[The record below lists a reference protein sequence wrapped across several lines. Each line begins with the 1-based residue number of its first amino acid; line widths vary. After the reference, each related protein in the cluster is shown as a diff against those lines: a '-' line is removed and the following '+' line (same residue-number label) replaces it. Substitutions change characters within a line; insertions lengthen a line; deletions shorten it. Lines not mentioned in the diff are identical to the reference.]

1 MHPYFISTISFQNIR
16 TQPTLISTKASPM
29 STKPSPISPNCR
41 RFPHSITNCIIL
53 SPTQPFRRQSKP
65 PFPSRNPSQ
74 PFAFLP
80 LTNPSRPFA
89 SLSDSHIILQDFLLT
104 FFGYL
109 FIFLHLIY
117 IALLTLWIL
126 FLLLLFIFIIFLDM
140 VLKSKDSSL
149 RINIFLSICWFKFY
163 LCFEL
168 FL

>member
-41 RFPHSITNCIIL
+41 RFPHSITNSIIL
-53 SPTQPFRRQSKP
+53 SLTQPFRRRYKP

-126 FLLLLFIFIIFLDM
+126 FFIIIIYFYNLCRYGFE
-140 VLKSKDSSL
+140 VKG
-149 RINIFLSICWFKFY
+149 FKFEDQY
-163 LCFEL
+163 CFINL
-168 FL
+168 LV